1 MFLRCYTITPRR
13 DFTERRVSTKGDS
26 GLENKQNKQNTQT
39 SATEM
44 GGNGKGGHPVSP
56 QELGLLPS
64 CFLGGYALSGAAP
77 DPFIPSPAP
86 YGIPHRLLLPHHYGA
101 TLVTWS

>member
-26 GLENKQNKQNTQT
+26 GLENKQNTQT

-44 GGNGKGGHPVSP
+44 GGNGEGGSP
-56 QELGLLPS
+56 ASPHKLGLLPS
-64 CFLGGYALSGAAP
+64 CVLGGHALYSGAP
-77 DPFIPSPAP
+77 DTFVPSP
-86 YGIPHRLLLPHHYGA
+86 LP
-101 TLVTWS
+101 